1 MAEEK
6 PEIVYIPI
14 TRNTRDALNAIRR
27 GRDTYNGV
35 IRRLFRQAE
44 KNDAEPIKRAMLA
57 TAHDDPDA
65 AKWVANVYLILRDQE
80 EKKAKEEKKR

>member
-1 MAEEK
+1 MSEEK

-14 TRNTRDALNAIRR
+14 TVATRNRLNDMRQ

-65 AKWVANVYLILRDQE
+65 AKWVAGVYQILKVQE
-80 EKKAKEEKKR
+80 DERAKEAEKK

>member
-1 MAEEK
+1 MAEAK

-14 TRNTRDALNAIRR
+14 MVATRNRLNDMRQ

-65 AKWVANVYLILRDQE
+65 AEWVANVYQILKVQE